1 MARDFYEVLGVPKNA
16 DQSEIQRSYR
26 KLARTHHPDVNK
38 YPSAEARFKEISE
51 AYDVLSDPDEA
62 DPFSPLNHLTI
73 PCAMNSSQASRGR
86 TSRPWTCCRTLDVSQ
101 ALTPTSVDEM

>member
-1 MARDFYEVLGVPKNA
+1 MAQDFYEVLGVPRNA
-16 DQSEIQRSYR
+16 DQSEIAALLPQAGSDSS
-26 KLARTHHPDVNK
+26 PDVNK

-62 DPFSPLNHLTI
+62 DPLLPLNHLTV

-86 TSRPWTCCRTLDVSQ
+86 TSRPWTCRRTLDVSQ

>member
-1 MARDFYEVLGVPKNA
+1 MAQDFYEVLGVPRDA

-38 YPSAEARFKEISE
+38 DPSAEARFKEISE
-51 AYDVLSDPDEA
+51 AYDVLSDP
-62 DPFSPLNHLTI
+62 FSPLNHLTV
-73 PCAMNSSQASRGR
+73 PCAMNSSLASRGR